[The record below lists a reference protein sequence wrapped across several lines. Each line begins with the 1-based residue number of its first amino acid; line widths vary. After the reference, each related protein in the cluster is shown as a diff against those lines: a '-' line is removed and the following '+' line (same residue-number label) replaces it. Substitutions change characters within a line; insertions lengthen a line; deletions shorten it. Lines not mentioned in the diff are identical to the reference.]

1 MLHVAL
7 KKRTQSIEA
16 VNLDFRDW
24 PGLKPAFIMQT
35 RVLPCSGCCFIVCAG
50 FPSSSSSSSFVLFVC
65 LLASSSSSSSLTL
78 MQN

>member
-24 PGLKPAFIMQT
+24 LGLKPAFIMQT

-50 FPSSSSSSSFVLFVC
+50 FPSSSSSSFVLFVC
-65 LLASSSSSSSLTL
+65 LFASSSSLTL
-78 MQN
+78 TQN